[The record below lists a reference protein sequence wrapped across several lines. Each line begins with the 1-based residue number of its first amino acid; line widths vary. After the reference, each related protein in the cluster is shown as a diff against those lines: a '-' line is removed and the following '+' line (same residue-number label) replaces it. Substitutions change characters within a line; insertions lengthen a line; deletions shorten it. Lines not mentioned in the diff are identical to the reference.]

1 MVIDTHTLLWWLT
14 DSDKLSTAA
23 REFMTACETGDERC
37 VLAGVSLW
45 ELELKR
51 RKGNL
56 ALPGPVCSWI
66 SRLKQLDFL
75 ELTGTS
81 FELWLATAELDW
93 AHRDPA
99 DRLIAVTALQ
109 RGVPVLTRDRRFHAS
124 DSPVSAVW

>member
-14 DSDKLSTAA
+14 DSAKLSAAA
-23 REFMTACETGDERC
+23 RDFMTACETGNERC

-51 RKGNL
+51 RKGSL
-56 ALPGPVCSWI
+56 ALPGPVRTWM

-93 AHRDPA
+93 SHRDPA
-99 DRLIAVTALQ
+99 DRLIAATALQ
-109 RGVPVLTRDRRFHAS
+109 RGVPVLTKDRCFHAP